1 MSKKLAFA
9 LLIAACVAFG
19 AFWMF
24 FNRPPSEPQPLPGA
38 EPQVAPNTT
47 GIHPATKRQLHE
59 FKKFD
64 LNGDGSCPQEE
75 FKQAHWNNFNEQDK
89 NKNGLIEKGEFP
101 WRAIVHSDTNK
112 DKKLDRSEYEIRYQK
127 LFAELDA
134 NKDGVLIPQ
143 EL

>member
-1 MSKKLAFA
+1 MSNKIAFA
-9 LLIAACVAFG
+9 IIIAACVAFG

-24 FNRPPSEPQPLPGA
+24 FNKPPAENQSSPSVEPKAAAGK
-38 EPQVAPNTT
+38 T
-47 GIHPATKRQLHE
+47 GLATATKRQLHE
-59 FKKFD
+59 FKKVD

-75 FKQAHWNNFNEQDK
+75 FEQAHWNNFEAQDK

-112 DKKLDRSEYEIRYQK
+112 DKKLNRSEYEIRYKK